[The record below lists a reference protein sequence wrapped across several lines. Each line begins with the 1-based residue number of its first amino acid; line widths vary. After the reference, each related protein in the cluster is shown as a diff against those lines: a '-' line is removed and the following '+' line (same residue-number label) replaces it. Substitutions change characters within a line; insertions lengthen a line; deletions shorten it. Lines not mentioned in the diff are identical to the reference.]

1 MNSFQAFRFHG
12 SILKGLQSCSIH
24 SPTHEQKI
32 ILKAVAAHTDLVIN
46 ADSGVSPEIGYLTG
60 ALSDAAAQNRRGGT
74 KIVILTEDP
83 ERAEV
88 LQKWVLVVA
97 EDAKIT
103 SASLFGMEEQNEK
116 SGITLVASGPT
127 VLIAPPRLFASILES
142 SNMTFREVSLL
153 VVEKAEEIEHWED
166 VKAISDRVRSK
177 CQRIFVAAKDS
188 RVLRGAEATILTSP
202 QLVKALPVPDEKKTE
217 LKTEAPP
224 VPKDLTQYYIN
235 VPPRSKI
242 SVLLAF
248 LKESD
253 LKSNL
258 IFTASG
264 RTADRLFTILRKNDF
279 RVVSLHKG
287 IDEQT
292 YQQRLELFASRKV
305 QNLVVGDYSAL
316 ELSSDGVEQV
326 INYDVPEDV
335 NEYKFRADL
344 VGSGSASRILSL
356 VSKQDRSDILT
367 ICNELGYAPE
377 ELPVPEAA
385 LARIQSGAAKRGQK
399 QQKGGSG
406 GAKGEG
412 KHDAKGGS
420 NGKGKGKGKGK
431 TSHETRTTRE
441 PRKEG
446 DSTKKNGQKRS
457 RSGSKQTQRSARS
470 SRPARSERSRAN
482 GRAKTNA
489 KPQNTMDVGSLP
501 QAKFDQLPG
510 GRTGTKKT
518 EKKGG
523 LFSRIKKFFGG

>member
-32 ILKAVAAHTDLVIN
+32 ILKAVAGQTDLVIN
-46 ADSGVSPEIGYLTG
+46 SDSGVSPEIGYLTG

-83 ERAEV
+83 ERAEA
-88 LQKWVLVVA
+88 LQKWVLAVG
-97 EDAKIT
+97 EDAKIK
-103 SASLFGMEEQNEK
+103 SASLFGLEEQDEK

-142 SNMTFREVSLL
+142 SNMTFREVSLF
-153 VVEKAEEIEHWED
+153 VVEKAEEIEHWEE
-166 VKAISDRVRSK
+166 VKAISDRIMSK
-177 CQRIFVAAKDS
+177 CQRIFIAAKDS
-188 RVLRGAEATILTSP
+188 RALREAEATILTSP
-202 QLVKALPVPDEKKTE
+202 QLVKALPVPDEEKPEK
-217 LKTEAPP
+217 KTEAPP

-305 QNLVVGDYSAL
+305 QNLVVGDYSAS

-326 INYDVPEDV
+326 INYDVPEEV

-399 QQKGGSG
+399 GGNG
-406 GAKGEG
+406 GGNE
-412 KHDAKGGS
+412 
-420 NGKGKGKGKGK
+420 KGKGKGK
-431 TSHETRTTRE
+431 TAREANATREARTTRE
-441 PRKEG
+441 TRTSSDPRKEG

-457 RSGSKQTQRSARS
+457 GSGSKQTQRSARS
-470 SRPARSERSRAN
+470 SRPARSSRSARSERSRAN
-482 GRAKTNA
+482 GRAKTSA
-489 KPQNTMDVGSLP
+489 KPQKTMDVSSLP
-501 QAKFDQLPG
+501 QAKFDQLSG
-510 GRTGTKKT
+510 GRTGHKKA
-518 EKKGG
+518 EKGG
-523 LFSRIKKFFGG
+523 ILNRLKKLFGG

>member
-32 ILKAVAAHTDLVIN
+32 ILKAVAGQTDLVIN
-46 ADSGVSPEIGYLTG
+46 SDSGVSPEIGYLTG

-83 ERAEV
+83 ERAEA
-88 LQKWVLVVA
+88 LQKWVLAVG
-97 EDAKIT
+97 EDAKIK
-103 SASLFGMEEQNEK
+103 SASLFGLEDQDEK

-142 SNMTFREVSLL
+142 SNMTFREVSLF
-153 VVEKAEEIEHWED
+153 VVEKAEEIEHWEE
-166 VKAISDRVRSK
+166 VKAISDRILSK

-188 RVLRGAEATILTSP
+188 RALREAEAKILTSP

-217 LKTEAPP
+217 EKTEAPP

-242 SVLLAF
+242 SVLLAY

-292 YQQRLELFASRKV
+292 YQQRLELFTARKV
-305 QNLVVGDYSAL
+305 QNLVVGDYSAS

-399 QQKGGSG
+399 GG
-406 GAKGEG
+406 K
-412 KHDAKGGS
+412 D
-420 NGKGKGKGKGK
+420 KGK
-431 TSHETRTTRE
+431 TTREARTTRE
-441 PRKEG
+441 PRKEV
-446 DSTKKNGQKRS
+446 DSTKRNGQRRS
-457 RSGSKQTQRSARS
+457 RSGSKQTQRSTRS
-470 SRPARSERSRAN
+470 SRPARSARSRAN
-482 GRAKTNA
+482 GRAKTSA
-489 KPQNTMDVGSLP
+489 KTQNTMDVSSLP
-501 QAKFDQLPG
+501 QAKFDQLSG
-510 GRTGTKKT
+510 GRTGHKKA
-518 EKKGG
+518 EKGG
-523 LFSRIKKFFGG
+523 ILNRLKKLFGG